1 MITKSVI
8 ENIYKQFADKHTTPD
23 QLNLQLLFDYA
34 MENHCLY
41 VDDNNLIIESIE
53 EGSPFHSI
61 DLRRV
66 RAILEFDRQIA
77 IVLPGSIV
85 FLNKKDDGV
94 NVHIRMPK
102 RSLMDIIREQICAEP
117 HPEF

>member
-8 ENIYKQFADKHTTPD
+8 ENIYKQFADKPTTPD

-34 MENHCLY
+34 MENHCIY
-41 VDDNNLIIESIE
+41 VDGNDLIIESIQE
-53 EGSPFHSI
+53 DSPFHSI

-77 IVLPGSIV
+77 IVLPASIV

-94 NVHIRMPK
+94 HVHVRMAK
-102 RSLMDIIREQICAEP
+102 RSLMDLIREQIYAEP
-117 HPEF
+117 RPEF